1 MPIHRKL
8 LEILRCPVTKQS
20 LSYLADQKLKSLN
33 EQIADGTGTVHY
45 SDGSLVEDI
54 LDEALVTDNGSL
66 IYRIDSGIPVMLQ
79 DRSIPSA
86 ETEIN

>member
-20 LSYLADQKLKSLN
+20 LSHLSGQKLKALN
-33 EQIADGTGTVHY
+33 DQISEGTVHY
-45 SDGSLVEDI
+45 SDGSLVEDV
-54 LDEALVTDNGSL
+54 LDDALVTDNGSL
-66 IYRIDSGIPVMLQ
+66 IYRIDSDIPVMLQ

-86 ETEIN
+86 ESAIT